1 LTDFKDQLIFDFA
14 WSRDG
19 EYLALSRG
27 TVNSDVVLIRNF
39 RWDRHS
45 INYGHL
51 YGHLNDA
58 CFLLRTH

>member
-27 TVNSDVVLIRNF
+27 TVNSD
-39 RWDRHS
+39 
-45 INYGHL
+45 
-51 YGHLNDA
+51 A